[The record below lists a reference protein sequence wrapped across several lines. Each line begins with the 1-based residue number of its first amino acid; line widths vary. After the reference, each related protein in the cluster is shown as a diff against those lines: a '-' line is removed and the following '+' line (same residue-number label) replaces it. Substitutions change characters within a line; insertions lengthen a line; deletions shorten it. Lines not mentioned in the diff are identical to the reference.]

1 MLFESAKALQ
11 QRYYT
16 ACDMDLGVPIKNG
29 FNMCTMVQ
37 YNKELRQQHIKA
49 VGGNKSIALVVD
61 IPCCQRL
68 N

>member
-1 MLFESAKALQ
+1 MLFESVKALQ

-37 YNKELRQQHIKA
+37 YNKEPLQQHINA
-49 VGGNKSIALVVD
+49 VGGNKSIALAVE